1 MFINKK
7 DYIMKIQ
14 TLTKLALAS
23 LIFAGLC
30 FTTGCEKS
38 PEDKAADTME
48 EATDAVQDA
57 AN

>member
-1 MFINKK
+1 
-7 DYIMKIQ
+7 MKIQ
-14 TLTKLALAS
+14 TLTNLALAS

-30 FTTGCEKS
+30 FITGCKKS

>member
-1 MFINKK
+1 VFINNK

-14 TLTKLALAS
+14 TLTKLALTG
-23 LIFAGLC
+23 LIFAGLY

-38 PEDKAADTME
+38 PEENAADTME

>member
-1 MFINKK
+1 MFINNK

-14 TLTKLALAS
+14 TLTKLALTG
-23 LIFAGLC
+23 LIFAGLY

-38 PEDKAADTME
+38 PEENAADTME
-48 EATDAVQDA
+48 EATDA